1 MFVSTTGF
9 SEENQFNSHE
19 ELLNEFLR
27 RLERQAPG
35 SEAETNKVLDILSLL
50 PTKPYIIVTHQCG
63 TGALPLELAT
73 RYQGTIIAVDP
84 RAELLDEFLTK
95 SETMTLQATIQATSD
110 DVVELPL
117 LKGSVDLVW
126 SEQPNHA
133 SSFERV
139 IQHWHSM
146 LKPSGVIVLTELI
159 WFNETKP
166 LDLINHLNTAN
177 FDIATLEERLDQLEA
192 NGFEVLRGDMLPEE
206 CHTTNYYQPMS
217 DLFESFMDEF
227 NTPAAVGVVA
237 ELKQEISIYN
247 KYNEEYGYAVLVARK
262 R

>member
-35 SEAETNKVLDILSLL
+35 SEAETNKVLDVLSLL
-50 PTKPYIIVTHQCG
+50 PTEPYTIVTHHCG

-73 RYQGTIIAVDP
+73 QYQGTVIAVDP

-95 SETMTLQATIQATSD
+95 SETMKLQATIQATTD

-117 LKGSVDLVW
+117 VKGSVDVVW
-126 SEQPNHA
+126 SQSPNNE

-166 LDLINHLNTAN
+166 LALTSYFKTAN
-177 FDIATLEERLDQLEA
+177 IDIASLEERLEQLEA
-192 NGFEVLRGDMLPEE
+192 NGYEVLRGDILPED
-206 CHTTNYYQPMS
+206 CHTTKYYQPMS

-247 KYNEEYGYAVLVARK
+247 KYKEEYGYAVLIARK
-262 R
+262 L